1 RYCSCCRHHAGT
13 VRRLISFGNLSMK
26 SILERGCFFYAFF
39 EKGIFPFE
47 AGLRCQGGTQEE
59 RKPDVPTGRRGYDE
73 FHKPL

>member
-1 RYCSCCRHHAGT
+1 
-13 VRRLISFGNLSMK
+13 MK

-59 RKPDVPTGRRGYDE
+59 RKPDVSDRGEGGHDE
-73 FHKPL
+73 SHKPL